1 MTIQGLRDTSN
12 FVADQRPLSWREGIM
27 LLRPNGSAP
36 LFAMTS
42 LMSSRSVDDPEFNW
56 WDKGMPTRRLELNE
70 PAGLI
75 TADTAPIVLGGALQ
89 LKAGDLILFEETGE
103 IARVDADPTVD
114 TIIGA
119 VTREFAGKAGATIDS
134 DGAGVNPNIFI
145 MGSSYEEGSDAPTG
159 INFDPVK
166 RNNFTQ
172 IFRNT
177 LEITRTAANTR
188 LRTGDAVKEAKREA
202 LELHSLDIEKAIWF
216 GDKLET
222 TVGGRPLRLT
232 DGIENYI
239 PAANIIDRAG
249 VALDMET
256 LEQWMSDFF
265 LFGSSE
271 KMAFMGN
278 ASMLTIQQVIRK
290 NAAYQIHTGEKE
302 FGMNVSRL
310 VSPFGELVMKTHPLF
325 NQITGGT
332 TTAVDYFG
340 RNSWMFVLDMAEL
353 QYVHLKG
360 GDTQF
365 QSKLQSNG
373 LDSVKSGY
381 LTEAALELH
390 HPTAHHLRKG
400 LVGAV
405 PDTTP

>member
-1 MTIQGLRDTSN
+1 
-12 FVADQRPLSWREGIM
+12 
-27 LLRPNGSAP
+27 
-36 LFAMTS
+36 
-42 LMSSRSVDDPEFNW
+42 
-56 WDKGMPTRRLELNE
+56 
-70 PAGLI
+70 
-75 TADTAPIVLGGALQ
+75 
-89 LKAGDLILFEETGE
+89 LKQGDLLLLEETGE
-103 IARVDADPTVD
+103 IVRVSADPTVD
-114 TIIGA
+114 TAIPA
-119 VTREFAGKAGATIDS
+119 TREFAGKAAVIIDT
-134 DGAGVNPNIFI
+134 DGAGVNRFAFI

-166 RNNFTQ
+166 RTNFTQ

-177 LEITRTAANTR
+177 LEITRTAAHTR

-202 LELHSLDIEKAIWF
+202 LELHSLDIEKAFWF
-216 GDKLET
+216 GDALET

-239 PAANIIDRAG
+239 PAANIIDQAG

-278 ASMLTIQQVIRK
+278 TSVLTIQQVIRK
-290 NAAYQIHTGEKE
+290 NSAYQIRTGERE

-310 VSPFGELVMKTHPLF
+310 ISPFGELVMKTHPLF
-325 NQITGGT
+325 NQLTGGT
-332 TTAVDYFG
+332 TTAVDFFG
-340 RNSWMFVLDMAEL
+340 VNSWMFVMDMAEL
-353 QYVHLKG
+353 SFVHLDG

-381 LTEAALELH
+381 LTEGALELH
-390 HPTAHHLRKG
+390 HPTAHHIRKG
-400 LVGAV
+400 LSGAV
-405 PDTTP
+405 PDTIP